1 MASDIPILKKENML
15 LVGNGSYSVKHY
27 INESPFLH
35 EVYSCI
41 QHRGNIQYVWVFQ
54 MPLLTEF
61 YPFL

>member
-1 MASDIPILKKENML
+1 MASDTPNLKEENML
-15 LVGNGSYSVKHY
+15 LLGNGGYSVQHY

-41 QHRGNIQYVWVFQ
+41 QHGGNIQCVWVFK
-54 MPLLTEF
+54 MPSLTKF